1 MAKKAELL
9 EEAAKLKLKVTAK
22 NTIVE
27 IQTAINQIKDGSPE
41 DPVAETGVTEEK
53 VAKAGKRSA
62 KAIKEA
68 EQLEA
73 KEERKEKIAAGELD
87 PSEEGIKKG
96 PAPKVRSKLERR
108 GKKYKKAAELVDSEK
123 QYTLKEAAELLPKI
137 STTSFDGSVE
147 IHVNLGVD
155 PKQADQN
162 VRATV
167 ALPHGTGKTVRIA
180 VFAPEDQHEAAKK
193 AGADIVGE
201 AEFLKQL
208 DKEQFDFDILIST
221 PQLMA
226 KLGKYARSLGP
237 RGLMPNPK
245 SGTVTT
251 DVAKAVTESKSGKV
265 EFRVDK
271 QSIVHQAVG
280 KTSFTAKQ
288 IEENIQTFLKALSD
302 AKPASLKGVY
312 IQKVTL
318 TTTMGPGV
326 TLALSEV

>member
-9 EEAAKLKLKVTAK
+9 EEAVKLKLEVTAK
-22 NTIVE
+22 NTIAE
-27 IQTAINQIKDGSPE
+27 IQAAIDEATMTSSDEATAGEPE
-41 DPVAETGVTEEK
+41 AS

-62 KAIKEA
+62 KALKEA
-68 EQLEA
+68 EELEA
-73 KEERKEKIAAGELD
+73 KEDRKEKVAAGELD

-96 PAPKVRSKLERR
+96 PAPKIRSKLERR
-108 GKKYKKAAELVDSEK
+108 GKKYQEVAKLVDSEK
-123 QYTLKEAAELLPKI
+123 QYSLKEAAELLPKI
-137 STTSFDGSVE
+137 STTTFSSSVE

-162 VRATV
+162 VRAMV

-180 VFAPEDQHEAAKK
+180 VFAPEDQHAAAKK

-201 AEFLKQL
+201 ADFLKQL
-208 DKEQFDFDILIST
+208 DKEQFDFDVLIAT

-251 DVAKAVTESKSGKV
+251 DVAKAVTEAKGGKV

-271 QSIVHQAVG
+271 QSIIHLAVG
-280 KTSFTAKQ
+280 KTDFSAQQ
-288 IEENIQTFLKALSD
+288 IEENIQTLLKAVAD

-312 IQKVTL
+312 IQKITL
-318 TTTMGPGV
+318 APTMGPGIS
-326 TLALSEV
+326 LALTEVQ

>member
-9 EEAAKLKLKVTAK
+9 EEAVKLKLEVTAK
-22 NTIVE
+22 NTIAE
-27 IQTAINQIKDGSPE
+27 IQAAIDEAAMTSSDEATAEEPE
-41 DPVAETGVTEEK
+41 AT

-62 KAIKEA
+62 KALKEA
-68 EQLEA
+68 EELEA
-73 KEERKEKIAAGELD
+73 KEDRKEKVAAGELD

-96 PAPKVRSKLERR
+96 PAPKIRSKLERR
-108 GKKYKKAAELVDSEK
+108 GKKYQEVAKLVDTEK
-123 QYTLKEAAELLPKI
+123 QYTPKEAAELLPKI
-137 STTSFDGSVE
+137 STTTFSSSVE

-162 VRATV
+162 VRAMV

-180 VFAPEDQHEAAKK
+180 VFAPEDQHAAAKK

-201 AEFLKQL
+201 ADFLKQL
-208 DKEQFDFDILIST
+208 DKEQFDFDVLIAT

-251 DVAKAVTESKSGKV
+251 DVAKAVAEAKGGKV

-271 QSIVHQAVG
+271 QSIIHLAVG
-280 KTSFTAKQ
+280 KTDFSAQQ
-288 IEENIQTFLKALSD
+288 IEENIQTLLKAVAD

-312 IQKVTL
+312 IQKITL
-318 TTTMGPGV
+318 APTMGPGIS
-326 TLALSEV
+326 LALTEVQ

>member
-9 EEAAKLKLKVTAK
+9 EEAVKLKLEVTAK
-22 NTIVE
+22 NTIAE
-27 IQTAINQIKDGSPE
+27 IQAAIDEAAMTSSDEATAEEPE
-41 DPVAETGVTEEK
+41 AT

-62 KAIKEA
+62 KALKEA
-68 EQLEA
+68 EELEA
-73 KEERKEKIAAGELD
+73 KEDRKEKVAAGELD

-96 PAPKVRSKLERR
+96 PAPKIRSKLERR
-108 GKKYKKAAELVDSEK
+108 GKKYQEVAKLVDTEK

-137 STTSFDGSVE
+137 STTTFSSSVE

-162 VRATV
+162 VRAMV

-180 VFAPEDQHEAAKK
+180 VFAPEDQHAAAKK

-201 AEFLKQL
+201 ADFLKQL
-208 DKEQFDFDILIST
+208 DKEQFDFDVLIAT

-251 DVAKAVTESKSGKV
+251 DVAKAVAEAKGGKV

-271 QSIVHQAVG
+271 QSIIHLAVG
-280 KTSFTAKQ
+280 KTDFSAQQ
-288 IEENIQTFLKALSD
+288 IEENIQTLLKAVAD

-312 IQKVTL
+312 IQKITL
-318 TTTMGPGV
+318 APTMGPGIS
-326 TLALSEV
+326 LALTEVQ

>member
-9 EEAAKLKLKVTAK
+9 EEAVKLKLEVTAK
-22 NTIVE
+22 NTIAE
-27 IQTAINQIKDGSPE
+27 IQAAIDEATMTSSDEATAGEPE
-41 DPVAETGVTEEK
+41 AS

-62 KAIKEA
+62 KALKEA
-68 EQLEA
+68 EELEA
-73 KEERKEKIAAGELD
+73 KEDRKEKVAAGELD

-96 PAPKVRSKLERR
+96 PAPKIRSKLERR
-108 GKKYKKAAELVDSEK
+108 GKKYQEAAKLVDTEK

-137 STTSFDGSVE
+137 STTTFSSSVE

-162 VRATV
+162 VRAMV

-180 VFAPEDQHEAAKK
+180 VFAPEDQHAAAKK

-201 AEFLKQL
+201 ADFLKQL
-208 DKEQFDFDILIST
+208 DKEQFDFDVLIAT

-251 DVAKAVTESKSGKV
+251 DVAKAVTEAKGGKV

-271 QSIVHQAVG
+271 QSIIHLAVG
-280 KTSFTAKQ
+280 KTDFSAQQ
-288 IEENIQTFLKALSD
+288 IEENIQTLLKAVAD

-312 IQKVTL
+312 IQKITL
-318 TTTMGPGV
+318 APTMGPGIS
-326 TLALSEV
+326 LALTEV

>member
-9 EEAAKLKLKVTAK
+9 EEAVKLKLEVTAK
-22 NTIVE
+22 NTIAE
-27 IQTAINQIKDGSPE
+27 IQAAIDEAAMTSSDEATAEEPE
-41 DPVAETGVTEEK
+41 AS

-62 KAIKEA
+62 KALKEA
-68 EQLEA
+68 EELEA
-73 KEERKEKIAAGELD
+73 KEDRKEKVAAGELD

-96 PAPKVRSKLERR
+96 PAPKIRSKLERR
-108 GKKYKKAAELVDSEK
+108 GKKYQEAAKLVDTEK

-137 STTSFDGSVE
+137 STTTFSSSVE

-162 VRATV
+162 VRAMV

-180 VFAPEDQHEAAKK
+180 VFAPEDQHAAAKK

-201 AEFLKQL
+201 ADFLKQL
-208 DKEQFDFDILIST
+208 DKEQFDFDVLIAT

-251 DVAKAVTESKSGKV
+251 DVAKAVTEAKGGKV

-271 QSIVHQAVG
+271 QSIIHLAVG
-280 KTSFTAKQ
+280 KTDFSAQQ
-288 IEENIQTFLKALSD
+288 IEENIQTLLKAVAD

-312 IQKVTL
+312 IQKITL
-318 TTTMGPGV
+318 APTMGPGIS
-326 TLALSEV
+326 LALTEV

>member
-9 EEAAKLKLKVTAK
+9 EEAVKLKLEVTAK
-22 NTIVE
+22 NTIAE
-27 IQTAINQIKDGSPE
+27 IQAAIDEAAMTSSDEATAGEPE
-41 DPVAETGVTEEK
+41 AS

-62 KAIKEA
+62 KALKEA
-68 EQLEA
+68 EELEA
-73 KEERKEKIAAGELD
+73 KEDRKEKVAAGELD

-96 PAPKVRSKLERR
+96 PAPKIRSKLERR
-108 GKKYKKAAELVDSEK
+108 GKKYQEVAKLVDTEK
-123 QYTLKEAAELLPKI
+123 QYTPKEAAELLPKI
-137 STTSFDGSVE
+137 STTTFSSSVE

-162 VRATV
+162 VRAMV

-180 VFAPEDQHEAAKK
+180 VFAPEDQHAAAKK

-201 AEFLKQL
+201 ADFLKQL
-208 DKEQFDFDILIST
+208 DKEQFDFDVLIAT

-251 DVAKAVTESKSGKV
+251 DVAKAVTEAKGGKV

-271 QSIVHQAVG
+271 QSIIHLAVG
-280 KTSFTAKQ
+280 KTDFSAQQ
-288 IEENIQTFLKALSD
+288 IEENIQTLLKAVAD

-312 IQKVTL
+312 IQKITL
-318 TTTMGPGV
+318 APTMGPGIS
-326 TLALSEV
+326 LALTEVQ